1 MFARDVISE
10 ISRAAQGLD
19 IEPAALL
26 AVADLESGGVA
37 FTTIDGRKEPL
48 IRFEAHYFDRRLSGK
63 NRTIAREKGLAAPVA
78 GAIPNPGTQAARWR
92 MLDKAAAIDAKA
104 AYESVSWGLG
114 QVMGA
119 HWAWL
124 GYASVEALVAEARSG
139 IAGQVR
145 LMALY
150 IEKAGLAK
158 ALRDHNWASFA
169 RGYNG
174 PAYAGNAYDQ
184 KIADAYASYA
194 KIDGNDPLLR
204 RGSKGTAVAQLQND
218 LAALGYPLAVDGI
231 FGPATTRM
239 VRRFQSD
246 HALAIDGIAGPRTLT
261 AIGSILALASIPQS
275 GPATGFWASL
285 KRWIVRLFSRS

>member
-10 ISRAAQGLD
+10 ISKAAQSLD

-26 AVADLESGGVA
+26 AVADVESGGVA
-37 FTTIDGRKEPL
+37 FTTINGRKEPL
-48 IRFEAHYFDRRLSGK
+48 IRFEAHYFDRRLSEK
-63 NRTIAREKGLAAPVA
+63 NRAIAREKGLAAPVA
-78 GAIPNPGTQAARWR
+78 GAIANPGTQAARWR

-139 IAGQVR
+139 IAGQTR

-158 ALRDHNWASFA
+158 ALRDHDWASFA

-174 PAYAGNAYDQ
+174 PAYAGNAYDR
-184 KIADAYASYA
+184 KIAGAYASYA
-194 KIDGNDPLLR
+194 NAEGNAVSLR
-204 RGSKGTAVAQLQND
+204 RGSKGTTVAQLQND
-218 LAALGYPLAVDGI
+218 LAALGYPLTVDGI
-231 FGPATTRM
+231 FGPVTARM
-239 VRRFQSD
+239 VRRFQND
-246 HALAIDGIAGPRTLT
+246 HALAVDGIAGPRTLT
-261 AIGSILALASIPQS
+261 AIRSILTPASIPQS
-275 GPATGFWASL
+275 VPRTGFWTSL
-285 KRWIVRLFSRS
+285 KGWITRLFNRG